1 MGFFYWSI
9 KVHGFQM
16 LINKNYGVIF
26 VDQHPDGEI
35 WRYVLL
41 INKKKSGFFYWSIK
55 RASFI
60 CWSIN
65 LVVLDSLNFC
75 SFLCVW
81 PLQFLDCPLK
91 LYCPTARS
99 GLHLC
104 LYTAVRLVIVH
115 HSLLLFTKSLLLFET
130 FLYDWCHMFH
140 HVSHVVFMIHIVY
153 VLR

>member
-1 MGFFYWSI
+1 MGSRCWSTKIMGWFLLINIRMVRFEGMFCWSI
-9 KVHGFQM
+9 KK
-16 LINKNYGVIF
+16 I
-26 VDQHPDGEI
+26 
-35 WRYVLL
+35 R
-41 INKKKSGFFYWSIK
+41 FFYWSIK